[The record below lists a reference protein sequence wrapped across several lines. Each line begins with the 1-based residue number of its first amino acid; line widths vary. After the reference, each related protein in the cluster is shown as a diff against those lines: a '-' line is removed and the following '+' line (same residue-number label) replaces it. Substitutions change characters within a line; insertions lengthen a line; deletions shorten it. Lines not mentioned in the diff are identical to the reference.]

1 MRASTRR
8 ESLTGRASSARPHL
22 RASCTG
28 PRVLKAVPTR
38 RGAAINAHRVNRASG
53 QRLARGRAS
62 DSYENGAVTIRT
74 EGLTHIHLAV
84 RDLDQS
90 LRFYRG
96 VFGMEEIFREGEG
109 MIFLRTP
116 GAADTVTL
124 RRSASSDDRPGDG
137 GGIGH
142 FGFRLVDEEDLDRA
156 VEEVELAGGRLVRR
170 GEHPDGQ
177 PFAYVT
183 DPNGYVIEL

>member
-1 MRASTRR
+1 MSSICRTRGVARRVGVLRWGACQVIAESTR
-8 ESLTGRASSARPHL
+8 AF
-22 RASCTG
+22 
-28 PRVLKAVPTR
+28 
-38 RGAAINAHRVNRASG
+38 G
-53 QRLARGRAS
+53 QRLPRSCAS
-62 DSYENGAVTIRT
+62 DSYENGVVTIRT
-74 EGLTHIHLAV
+74 EGLTHLHLAV

-90 LRFYRG
+90 LRFYQG
-96 VFGMEEIFREGEG
+96 VFGMQELFREGEE
-109 MIFLRTP
+109 MVFLRTP

-124 RRSASSDDRPGDG
+124 RRSASSNDRPGDG

-156 VEEVELAGGRLVRR
+156 IEEVEGAGGRLIRR

-183 DPNGYVIEL
+183 DPDGYVIEL